1 MENLEIAGYTLS
13 KNALV
18 NETDKVLSKFSILED
33 RKTLKANVLSSGEQQ
48 ILAIACSLITN
59 PRILIL
65 DEPTLNLS
73 RKLSNYI
80 FSLIR
85 ALNTENKISVIMV
98 EQKVAKALEICPKA
112 YFIKDGYIKFS
123 GPSMYLLKDDSI
135 LTDLYLEWHIFQ
147 TIIFID
153 HYANSSDNWL
163 YWVENSLFLVSILFM
178 IISDWAYQ
186 GTFIIFN
193 HLPFRWFSVSVTY
206 LQYNSVNF
214 IEYLWSENKMCL
226 YLVLIWHS
234 HIFLD
239 ILLPTR

>member
-13 KNALV
+13 KNAFV

-98 EQKVAKALEICPKA
+98 EQKVAKTLEICPKA

-135 LTDLYLEWHIFQ
+135 LTDLYLE
-147 TIIFID
+147 
-153 HYANSSDNWL
+153 
-163 YWVENSLFLVSILFM
+163 
-178 IISDWAYQ
+178 
-186 GTFIIFN
+186 
-193 HLPFRWFSVSVTY
+193 
-206 LQYNSVNF
+206 
-214 IEYLWSENKMCL
+214 
-226 YLVLIWHS
+226 
-234 HIFLD
+234 
-239 ILLPTR
+239 